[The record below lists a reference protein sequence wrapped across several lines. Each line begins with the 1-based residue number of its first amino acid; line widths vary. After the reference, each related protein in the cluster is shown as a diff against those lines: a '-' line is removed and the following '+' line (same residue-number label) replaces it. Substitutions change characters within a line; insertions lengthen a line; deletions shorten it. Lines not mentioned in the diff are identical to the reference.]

1 MRLTTNLEQIK
12 MLKIKVSLL
21 YKLPK
26 KKTYSSL
33 LISF

>member
-1 MRLTTNLEQIK
+1 MRLTTNFEQIK

-26 KKTYSSL
+26 EK
-33 LISF
+33 LIEVF